1 MQSFKENEIT
11 DPYKA
16 HEIGLKWAEKMFG
29 DKYQYVLSTH
39 IDKGH
44 IHNHV
49 VINSV
54 SLNGKKF
61 NACKQSLQDARDY
74 SDEIAKE
81 YSLSVIPQN
90 EHAIPK
96 SYKEWNEEKRGI
108 RGKHISSRT

>member
-16 HEIGLKWAEKMFG
+16 HEIGLKWADKMFG

-54 SLNGKKF
+54 SLSGKSSMPVNG
-61 NACKQSLQDARDY
+61 AYRMQEIIQMRLQRNTA
-74 SDEIAKE
+74 
-81 YSLSVIPQN
+81 SVLFL
-90 EHAIPK
+90 
-96 SYKEWNEEKRGI
+96 
-108 RGKHISSRT
+108 